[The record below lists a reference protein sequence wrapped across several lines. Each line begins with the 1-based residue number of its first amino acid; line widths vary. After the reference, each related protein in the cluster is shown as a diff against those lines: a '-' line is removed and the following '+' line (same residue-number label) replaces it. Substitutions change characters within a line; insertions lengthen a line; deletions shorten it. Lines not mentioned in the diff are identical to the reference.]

1 MVTIEK
7 LTLKQARQLAGVSLK
22 DAAKHFG
29 VTARTV
35 SRWESGRGYPT
46 VETFCEICRYYNVSM
61 DDIDLLRPES
71 KL

>member
-7 LTLKQARQLAGVSLK
+7 LTLRQARQLAGISLK
-22 DAAKHFG
+22 DAAKQFG
-29 VTARTV
+29 VTTRTI
-35 SRWESGRGYPT
+35 SRWETGRGYPT
-46 VETFCEICRYYNVSM
+46 VETFCEICRYYGVSM